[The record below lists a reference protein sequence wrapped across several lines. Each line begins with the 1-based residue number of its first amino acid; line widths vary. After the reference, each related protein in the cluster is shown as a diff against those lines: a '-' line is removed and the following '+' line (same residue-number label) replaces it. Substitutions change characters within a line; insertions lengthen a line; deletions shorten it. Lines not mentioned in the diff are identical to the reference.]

1 MNKTKSIFYLQ
12 NSVNIRSKSR
22 YSTNEYS
29 QKDGATIRQA
39 FPKTFINSV
48 I

>member
-1 MNKTKSIFYLQ
+1 MNKTRSIFYLQ

-22 YSTNEYS
+22 YSMNECS
-29 QKDGATIRQA
+29 QKDGATSRQA
-39 FPKTFINSV
+39 FPKTFINSM